1 MIIDMTSKLFI
12 LFAAY
17 TLVHAAIYFWY
28 QSKKQANDIS
38 RGNNVKT
45 SAASASEKAPRR
57 RVASDIHRSPS
68 RHQTILLT
76 TMLLAALILASL
88 AIFSPGP

>member
-1 MIIDMTSKLFI
+1 MIIDTTSKLFF

-17 TLVHAAIYFWY
+17 TLVHAAVYLWH

-38 RGNNVKT
+38 RESSVKT
-45 SAASASEKAPRR
+45 SAAEMAP
-57 RVASDIHRSPS
+57 

-88 AIFSPGP
+88 AAFSPGP

>member
-38 RGNNVKT
+38 RGINVKT
-45 SAASASEKAPRR
+45 SASEKAPRR

-68 RHQTILLT
+68 RHQMILLT

-88 AIFSPGP
+88 ATFSPGP

>member
-1 MIIDMTSKLFI
+1 MIIDTTSKLFI

-17 TLVHAAIYFWY
+17 TLVHAAVYLWY

-38 RGNNVKT
+38 RESSVKT
-45 SAASASEKAPRR
+45 SAAEKAPRR
-57 RVASDIHRSPS
+57 RVASGIHRSPS

-76 TMLLAALILASL
+76 TMLLATLILASL
-88 AIFSPGP
+88 AAFSPGP